1 MEYNVIFTISEN
13 INGKYFNTAMTLVY
27 SMYFEEIE
35 NFYFKT

>member
-13 INGKYFNTAMTLVY
+13 INGKYVIMTTLVY

-35 NFYFKT
+35 NFYLKT